1 MATRRPRR
9 VSRARKTVPMP
20 PAPSS
25 RISSYW
31 WMRTPGRGSAVV
43 AWTPVDDSHE
53 PVPSLPTGVL
63 IDGDG
68 CGVAAGTAPGR
79 ATTVDAWAGADDGP
93 RETAPEPTGA
103 TWATMVRADGPL
115 MPGAWPLPSS

>member
-53 PVPSLPTGVL
+53 PVPSLPVPGL
-63 IDGDG
+63 PWLEGELGGYSCGDGD
-68 CGVAAGTAPGR
+68 ASAPGR
-79 ATTVDAWAGADDGP
+79 ATTVDACAGADDGP
-93 RETAPEPTGA
+93 RDTAPEPTGA
-103 TWATMVRADGPL
+103 TWATMVRADGP
-115 MPGAWPLPSS
+115 